1 MEDTKTTSLC
11 HICYRHCVAERV
23 TMPDGVY
30 LKKTC
35 VEHGESTHLLET
47 DINFY
52 NQLEYDKSGY
62 SIPQGVMIE
71 VTDKCN
77 LNCPHCYHG
86 PDNKTIDKPIEQIL
100 WQIENRFDA
109 SAGAVILA
117 GAEPTVRKDLPELVE
132 RTKVLL
138 KELNR
143 PEDVCIIGLISQ
155 HLTKNWQF

>member
-62 SIPQGVMIE
+62 SIPQGIMIE

-109 SAGAVILA
+109 SAC
-117 GAEPTVRKDLPELVE
+117 
-132 RTKVLL
+132 LL
-138 KELNR
+138 YTSDAADE
-143 PEDVCIIGLISQ
+143 
-155 HLTKNWQF
+155 

>member
-52 NQLEYDKSGY
+52 NQFIFKFNLLLYIYDPKGY
-62 SIPQGVMIE
+62 I
-71 VTDKCN
+71 
-77 LNCPHCYHG
+77 
-86 PDNKTIDKPIEQIL
+86 
-100 WQIENRFDA
+100 R
-109 SAGAVILA
+109 
-117 GAEPTVRKDLPELVE
+117 
-132 RTKVLL
+132 
-138 KELNR
+138 
-143 PEDVCIIGLISQ
+143 
-155 HLTKNWQF
+155 

>member
-52 NQLEYDKSGY
+52 NQLEYDTPCDIS
-62 SIPQGVMIE
+62 S
-71 VTDKCN
+71 N
-77 LNCPHCYHG
+77 
-86 PDNKTIDKPIEQIL
+86 
-100 WQIENRFDA
+100 FDD
-109 SAGAVILA
+109 IW
-117 GAEPTVRKDLPELVE
+117 
-132 RTKVLL
+132 
-138 KELNR
+138 
-143 PEDVCIIGLISQ
+143 CII
-155 HLTKNWQF
+155 FRYPD

>member
-1 MEDTKTTSLC
+1 MQDTKTTSLC

-35 VEHGESTHLLET
+35 VDHGESTHLLET

-77 LNCPHCYHG
+77 LNCPHCYHLGVADLLHGGRWSHHPLQRRSCTRTLSPG
-86 PDNKTIDKPIEQIL
+86 PVSAQSQI
-100 WQIENRFDA
+100 
-109 SAGAVILA
+109 S
-117 GAEPTVRKDLPELVE
+117 
-132 RTKVLL
+132 
-138 KELNR
+138 R
-143 PEDVCIIGLISQ
+143 PGVKCGCRHTRRLR
-155 HLTKNWQF
+155 